1 MRPLQRVVEYLLWAA
16 FAMIRQVFVLQALAF
31 GAATGAAVLIYGGGW
46 PDWVIRAA
54 GLSAALSAT
63 LFVTALLLQAARR
76 WQPSEVGAD
85 QHATQVWPVPFGLT
99 LVLIA
104 GLAVYAASPLTGLWS
119 EILER
124 LNGNIDWG
132 DLSRPAPNAG
142 LILLPIL
149 VGLMV
154 PALVT
159 LAALAAIAL
168 PLALL
173 VLLPDRRP
181 RFMALVGMSAVCQSG
196 LAVASWLSARTLA
209 GLVDTAA
216 VLMRDS
222 GDAEVLQVAEQ
233 LRQASDVLSQT
244 ALYLLAPAAGLVAW
258 TLVLHPWRKP

>member
-1 MRPLQRVVEYLLWAA
+1 MVPASN
-16 FAMIRQVFVLQALAF
+16 
-31 GAATGAAVLIYGGGW
+31 W
-46 PDWVIRAA
+46 PDWAIRAA
-54 GLSAALSAT
+54 ISSAALSAVLLAT
-63 LFVTALLLQAARR
+63 GLLLSKARGWEPARPGEHDAA
-76 WQPSEVGAD
+76 
-85 QHATQVWPVPFGLT
+85 TWPIPFGLT
-99 LVLIA
+99 LMLIA
-104 GLAVYAASPLTGLWS
+104 GLAVYAASPLPDLWS
-119 EILER
+119 EILEW
-124 LNGNIDWG
+124 LNRNIDWG

-173 VLLPDRRP
+173 ILLPDRRP

-216 VLMRDS
+216 ALMRDS